1 MSTRPRIVDVDAG
14 NDATP
19 GPGHHGTSLGVEG
32 EGFTPGGEARFVV
45 TGAGG
50 GGRPLAQGSAAVN
63 EKGFAQWSAMV
74 RPALAC
80 GDSVF
85 AVGTDVSSGTK
96 TEEASTEVFCPGD
109 PV

>member
-1 MSTRPRIVDVDAG
+1 M
-14 NDATP
+14 
-19 GPGHHGTSLGVEG
+19 
-32 EGFTPGGEARFVV
+32 
-45 TGAGG
+45 
-50 GGRPLAQGSAAVN
+50 N